1 MSARAAKRAT
11 RGLDSRQ
18 HAFDTV
24 KGDKAH
30 LTRPGSL
37 NRKRSSKAR
46 PGKNR

>member
-1 MSARAAKRAT
+1 VSARAAKRAA

-18 HAFDTV
+18 SAFDTL
-24 KGDKAH
+24 KGDKGH

-37 NRKRSSKAR
+37 NRKRSSKMR